1 MTRVSKPANEPT
13 GVCAKRAKRGSKQ
26 SIGPSSSLA
35 TLRKLASDK
44 KRQYLHSNN
53 TTEKYNGYV
62 ARGKEWLASFSE
74 EEQEAE
80 SKWKSASLQG
90 LSSEGED
97 EIAENK
103 MEDPEFSHAFDGPP
117 GKCTPQAITMFL
129 AWKCFSQDNGQ
140 STADGI
146 HAAFL
151 AEYNEM

>member
-53 TTEKYNGYV
+53 TTEKYDGYV
-62 ARGKEWLASFSE
+62 ARGKEWLASFS

-117 GKCTPQAITMFL
+117 GKCTPQAIAMFL